1 MSFVHGRIW
10 GGKQLL
16 KIDEA
21 LSLFAGHQYSQ
32 NRSELTVAAYQT
44 DLGQFFRFAALEQG
58 VEVET
63 LNVELIDVYIV
74 RGFLGILAEH
84 GLTRK
89 SMARKLAALR
99 SFFKFLCR
107 KKILQIN
114 PVQRVASPKLG
125 RKLPNF
131 LYLDQIEGLLHAS
144 DCTNL
149 LGSRDQVIIEL
160 LYGSGLRV
168 SELVGLDLENLDLE
182 TGLIRVLGKGSKER
196 VVPVTNYAIQAIE
209 GYLGMRKDHNEI
221 LLLNYQGTRLSA
233 RSVRRI
239 LDKLVAKISLEQHVN
254 PHMLRHSF
262 ATHMLDGGADLRSV
276 QELLGHLKL
285 SSTQIY
291 THLTRERLKK
301 VYDQAHPRAKA
312 AHRPVKE

>member
-1 MSFVHGRIW
+1 M
-10 GGKQLL
+10 KL
-16 KIDEA
+16 DEA
-21 LSLFAGHQYSQ
+21 LSLFSGHQYAQ
-32 NRSELTVAAYQT
+32 NRSVLTVSAYQT
-44 DLGQFFRFAALEQG
+44 DLVQFFRFAALELG
-58 VEVET
+58 LESEILTVDM
-63 LNVELIDVYIV
+63 IDVFIV
-74 RGFLGILAEH
+74 RGYLGVLADY
-84 GLTRK
+84 GLARK

-107 KKILQIN
+107 KEILQIN
-114 PVQRVASPKLG
+114 PVLRVASPKLG

-131 LYLDQIEGLLHAS
+131 LYIDQMEGLLHAS

-168 SELVGLDLENLDLE
+168 SELVGLDRVNLELE
-182 TGLIRVLGKGSKER
+182 VGLIRVLGKGSKER
-196 VVPVTNYAIQAIE
+196 VVPMTDYAIQAIE
-209 GYLGMRKDHNEI
+209 RYLQLREDHTEI
-221 LLLNYQGTRLSA
+221 LILNYQGTRLTA

-239 LDKLVAKISLEQHVN
+239 LNKMVAKISLEQHVN

-301 VYDQAHPRAKA
+301 VYAQAHPRA
-312 AHRPVKE
+312 RGPKES

>member
-1 MSFVHGRIW
+1 MKV
-10 GGKQLL
+10 
-16 KIDEA
+16 DEA
-21 LSLFAGHQYSQ
+21 LSLFSGHQYSQ

-44 DLGQFFRFAALEQG
+44 DLLQFFRFAAHEQG
-58 VEVET
+58 VEAET
-63 LNVELIDVYIV
+63 LTVDRIDVYIV
-74 RGFLGILAEH
+74 RGFLGVLADH
-84 GLTRK
+84 GLMRK

-99 SFFKFLCR
+99 TFFKFLCR
-107 KKILQIN
+107 KEILQVN

-125 RKLPNF
+125 RRLPNF
-131 LYLDQIEGLLHAS
+131 LYLDQMEALLNAS
-144 DCTNL
+144 DRTHL

-182 TGLIRVLGKGSKER
+182 SGLIRVLGKGSKER
-196 VVPVTNYAIQAIE
+196 VVPVTNHAVQAIE
-209 GYLGMRKDHNEI
+209 GYLGMRKDHTKI
-221 LLLNYQGTRLSA
+221 LLLNYLGTRLSA

-239 LDKLVAKISLEQHVN
+239 LDKLVDKLSLVQHVS

-276 QELLGHLKL
+276 QELLGHQKL

-291 THLTRERLKK
+291 THLTRERLKV
-301 VYDQAHPRAKA
+301 VYDRAHPRARGHDEA
-312 AHRPVKE
+312 GTE

>member
-1 MSFVHGRIW
+1 V
-10 GGKQLL
+10 LV
-16 KIDEA
+16 DEA
-21 LSLFAGHQYSQ
+21 LSLFSGHQYSQ

-44 DLGQFFRFAALEQG
+44 DLGQFFKFAAFEQG
-58 VEVET
+58 LEVET
-63 LNVELIDVYIV
+63 LTVDLIDVYNV
-74 RGFLGILAEH
+74 RGFLGVLAEH
-84 GLTRK
+84 GLARR

-107 KKILQIN
+107 KKILLIN

-131 LYLDQIEGLLHAS
+131 LYLDQMDGLLHAS

-168 SELVGLDLENLDLE
+168 SELVGLDRENLELE
-182 TGLIRVLGKGSKER
+182 SGLIRVLGKGSKER
-196 VVPVTNYAIQAIE
+196 VVPVTNYAIKFIQA
-209 GYLGMRKDHNEI
+209 YLGMRKDQSKV

-239 LDKLVAKISLEQHVN
+239 LDKIVAKSSLEQHVN
-254 PHMLRHSF
+254 PHMLRHSY

-301 VYDQAHPRAKA
+301 VYDQAHPRAK
-312 AHRPVKE
+312 

>member
-1 MSFVHGRIW
+1 
-10 GGKQLL
+10 L

-21 LSLFAGHQYSQ
+21 LSLFSGHQYSQ

-44 DLGQFFRFAALEQG
+44 DLAQFFRFAAIELD
-58 VEVET
+58 VEPET
-63 LNVELIDVYIV
+63 LTVELIDVYIV
-74 RGFLGILAEH
+74 RAFLGILADH
-84 GLTRK
+84 GLARK
-89 SMARKLAALR
+89 SMARKVAALR

-107 KKILQIN
+107 KEILQIN

-131 LYLDQIEGLLHAS
+131 LYLDQMEGLLRGS

-182 TGLIRVLGKGSKER
+182 IGLIRVLGKGSKER
-196 VVPVTNYAIQAIE
+196 VVPVTNHAIQAIE
-209 GYLGMRKDHNEI
+209 GYLRMRKDNSKI

-239 LDKLVAKISLEQHVN
+239 LDKLVARISLEQHVN

-291 THLTRERLKK
+291 THLTRERLKQ
-301 VYDQAHPRAKA
+301 VYIQAHPRAK
-312 AHRPVKE
+312 

>member
-1 MSFVHGRIW
+1 MLV
-10 GGKQLL
+10 
-16 KIDEA
+16 DEA

-44 DLGQFFRFAALEQG
+44 DLGQFFRFAALEHG
-58 VEVET
+58 LEAET
-63 LNVELIDVYIV
+63 LTVDLIDVYTV
-74 RGFLGILAEH
+74 RGFLGILAEY

-107 KKILQIN
+107 KEILQVN

-131 LYLDQIEGLLHAS
+131 LYLDQMEGLLRAS

-168 SELVGLDLENLDLE
+168 SELVGLDRDKLDLE
-182 TGLIRVLGKGSKER
+182 IGLIRVLGKGSKER
-196 VVPVTNYAIQAIE
+196 VVPITNYAIQAIE
-209 GYLGMRKDHNEI
+209 RYLRMRVDNNKT

-239 LDKLVAKISLEQHVN
+239 LDKLVARISLEQHVN

-301 VYDQAHPRAKA
+301 VYTQAHPRAK
-312 AHRPVKE
+312 

>member
-1 MSFVHGRIW
+1 MLV
-10 GGKQLL
+10 
-16 KIDEA
+16 DEA
-21 LSLFAGHQYSQ
+21 LSLFSGHQYSQ

-44 DLGQFFRFAALEQG
+44 DLGQFFKFAAFEQG
-58 VEVET
+58 LEVET
-63 LNVELIDVYIV
+63 LTVDLIDVYIV
-74 RGFLGILAEH
+74 RGFLGVLAEH
-84 GLTRK
+84 GLARR

-107 KKILQIN
+107 KKILLIN

-131 LYLDQIEGLLHAS
+131 LYLDQMDGLLHAS

-168 SELVGLDLENLDLE
+168 SELVGLDRDNLELE
-182 TGLIRVLGKGSKER
+182 SGLIRVLGKGSKER
-196 VVPVTNYAIQAIE
+196 VVPVTNYAIQAIHA
-209 GYLGMRKDHNEI
+209 YLGMRKDHAKI

-239 LDKLVAKISLEQHVN
+239 LDKIVAKSSLEQHVN
-254 PHMLRHSF
+254 PHMLRHSY

-301 VYDQAHPRAKA
+301 VYDQAHPRAKDPN
-312 AHRPVKE
+312 RPVKE

>member
-1 MSFVHGRIW
+1 
-10 GGKQLL
+10 L
-16 KIDEA
+16 KLDEA
-21 LSLFAGHQYSQ
+21 LSLFSGHQYSQ
-32 NRSELTVAAYQT
+32 NRSELTVGAYQT
-44 DLGQFFRFAALEQG
+44 DLGQFFNFVALEQG
-58 VEVET
+58 LEVEFLT
-63 LNVELIDVYIV
+63 VDLIDVYSV
-74 RGFLGILAEH
+74 RGFLGTLADY

-107 KKILQIN
+107 KEIIQIN

-131 LYLDQIEGLLHAS
+131 LYLDQVKLLLRAP
-144 DCTNL
+144 DCTKQ
-149 LGSRDQVIIEL
+149 LGARDQVIIEL

-168 SELVGLDLENLDLE
+168 SELVGLDLGNLDLE
-182 TGLIRVLGKGSKER
+182 SGLIRVLGKGSKER
-196 VVPVTNYAIQAIE
+196 VVPVTNYAIGAIK
-209 GYLGMRKDHNEI
+209 GYLAMRNDRSEI

-239 LDKLVAKISLEQHVN
+239 LDKLVVKVCLEQHVN

-291 THLTRERLKK
+291 THLTRERLKI
-301 VYDQAHPRAKA
+301 VYAQAHPRAKG
-312 AHRPVKE
+312 PKSPLTE

>member
-1 MSFVHGRIW
+1 V
-10 GGKQLL
+10 LV
-16 KIDEA
+16 DEA
-21 LSLFAGHQYSQ
+21 LSLFSGHQYSQ

-44 DLGQFFRFAALEQG
+44 DLGQFFKFAAFEQG
-58 VEVET
+58 LEVET
-63 LNVELIDVYIV
+63 LTVDLIDVYNV
-74 RGFLGILAEH
+74 RGFLGVLAEH
-84 GLTRK
+84 GLARR

-107 KKILQIN
+107 KKILLIN

-131 LYLDQIEGLLHAS
+131 LYLDQMDGLLHAS

-168 SELVGLDLENLDLE
+168 SELVGLDRENLELE
-182 TGLIRVLGKGSKER
+182 SGLIRVLGKGSKER
-196 VVPVTNYAIQAIE
+196 VVPVTNYAIEFIQA
-209 GYLGMRKDHNEI
+209 YLGMRKDQSKV

-239 LDKLVAKISLEQHVN
+239 LDKIVAKSSLEQHVN
-254 PHMLRHSF
+254 PHMLRHSY

-276 QELLGHLKL
+276 QELLGHQKL

-301 VYDQAHPRAKA
+301 VYDQAHPRAK
-312 AHRPVKE
+312 

>member
-1 MSFVHGRIW
+1 
-10 GGKQLL
+10 L

-131 LYLDQIEGLLHAS
+131 LYLDQIDGLLHAP

-209 GYLGMRKDHNEI
+209 GYLGMRKDHHKI

>member
-1 MSFVHGRIW
+1 
-10 GGKQLL
+10 L
-16 KIDEA
+16 KMDEA

-32 NRSELTVAAYQT
+32 NRSDLTVAAYQT
-44 DLGQFFRFAALEQG
+44 DLVQFFTFAALEQR
-58 VEVET
+58 VEAEALTVD
-63 LNVELIDVYIV
+63 LIDVYTV
-74 RGFLGILAEH
+74 RGFLGTLAEG
-84 GLTRK
+84 GLTRR
-89 SMARKLAALR
+89 SMARKLATLR

-107 KKILQIN
+107 KEILKIN

-131 LYLDQIEGLLHAS
+131 LYIDQMEGLLNVS
-144 DCTNL
+144 DCTEL

-168 SELVGLDLENLDLE
+168 SELVGLDRDNLELDS
-182 TGLIRVLGKGSKER
+182 GLIRVLGKGSKER
-196 VVPVTNYAIQAIE
+196 VVPVTNHAIESIQA
-209 GYLGMRKDHNEI
+209 YLGMRKDPSEI

-239 LDKLVAKISLEQHVN
+239 LDKMVAKSRLEQHVN

-276 QELLGHLKL
+276 QELLGHQKL

-301 VYDQAHPRAKA
+301 VYDQAHPRAK
-312 AHRPVKE
+312 

>member
-1 MSFVHGRIW
+1 
-10 GGKQLL
+10 L

-21 LSLFAGHQYSQ
+21 LSLFSGHLYSQ
-32 NRSELTVAAYQT
+32 NRSELTVGAYQT
-44 DLGQFFRFAALEQG
+44 DLVQFFRFVALEQG
-58 VEVET
+58 QEVET
-63 LNVELIDVYIV
+63 LTVDLIDVYIV
-74 RGFLGILAEH
+74 RGFLGALAEY

-107 KKILQIN
+107 KEILQIN

-131 LYLDQIEGLLHAS
+131 LYIDQMDGLLHAS

-168 SELVGLDLENLDLE
+168 SELVGLDRENLDLE
-182 TGLIRVLGKGSKER
+182 SGLIRVLGKGSKER
-196 VVPVTNYAIQAIE
+196 VIPITNYAIQAIK
-209 GYLGMRKDHNEI
+209 GYLGLRKDQNEI

-239 LDKLVAKISLEQHVN
+239 LDKLVAKASLEQHVN
-254 PHMLRHSF
+254 PHMLRHSY

-301 VYDQAHPRAKA
+301 VYEQAHPRA
-312 AHRPVKE
+312 RDSQ

>member
-1 MSFVHGRIW
+1 MSFARGRIW
-10 GGKQLL
+10 GGKRRL
-16 KIDEA
+16 KMDEA
-21 LSLFAGHQYSQ
+21 LSLFSGHQYSQ

-44 DLGQFFRFAALEQG
+44 DLVQFSTFAALEHG
-58 VEVET
+58 VEAET
-63 LNVELIDVYIV
+63 LTVELIDVYTV
-74 RGFLGILAEH
+74 RGFLGALAEG
-84 GLTRK
+84 GLTRR
-89 SMARKLAALR
+89 SMARKLATLR
-99 SFFKFLCR
+99 TFFKFLCR
-107 KKILQIN
+107 KEILQIN

-131 LYLDQIEGLLHAS
+131 LYVDQMEGLLHVS
-144 DCTNL
+144 DCTDL

-168 SELVGLDLENLDLE
+168 SELVGLDRDNLELDS
-182 TGLIRVLGKGSKER
+182 GLIRVLGKGSKER
-196 VVPVTNYAIQAIE
+196 VVPVTNYAIQSIQA
-209 GYLGMRKDHNEI
+209 YLGMRKDHAKI

-239 LDKLVAKISLEQHVN
+239 LDKMVAKSHLEQHVN
-254 PHMLRHSF
+254 PHMLRHSY

-276 QELLGHLKL
+276 QELLGHQKL

-301 VYDQAHPRAKA
+301 VYDQAHPRAKG
-312 AHRPVKE
+312 PE